1 MALVSEEVLNAGGK
15 AITSNW
21 ASLYFDDSYSHTNW
35 PNVHILKFK
44 IAVSAH
50 LQQSKAVMKPSHY
63 TDTSS
68 KHNPVQHKQIN

>member
-35 PNVHILKFK
+35 PNVHILKF
-44 IAVSAH
+44 
-50 LQQSKAVMKPSHY
+50 
-63 TDTSS
+63 
-68 KHNPVQHKQIN
+68 